1 MRPPLRQGS
10 AREGFRA
17 EGMMRGKM
25 TRTATLSKTAA
36 LAGVLLVA
44 GTTHALAQAT
54 WSLQPGADSTQAP
67 ARPAGPVDSQNP
79 VVTRPANTPEETP
92 SPKVTLPAAPPPAIS
107 TPTAR
112 APEKPAAKPTAPAG
126 EAARRTDA
134 PAPRVGA
141 SPAAPVPAP
150 TPAPTA
156 PATQP
161 VPSASPLAATPSR
174 AAADAPPTEP
184 TAAPSNHWPE
194 WWLAIPVALL
204 LAGGGVFALLRR
216 RTAPATAWTEAGLE
230 PEAEPET
237 GDIAQAP
244 EAEVAPAT
252 RAPTEPVITAPVQTT
267 TGPVTTGPVTP
278 AVPPRA
284 NPLLAPLLVPA
295 QGPAEITTPPPA
307 PSPADIEKPEF
318 ALEPVL
324 MRQSLVYAT
333 LVYRAALTAPDDGIP
348 EGAVIAADMISAH
361 ASLSQAEQ
369 LAPDPA
375 SIPVRHRFDALA
387 PGETREVKGEIQ
399 LPLNAIRPLRQGNA
413 TLFVPL
419 LRLFVALPDGSIERR
434 VFSLGQPG
442 EGAGLAPL
450 RIDTGPRDHAPI
462 QAPENVGARSHAGP
476 APAGGIPQAA
486 E

>member
-1 MRPPLRQGS
+1 
-10 AREGFRA
+10 
-17 EGMMRGKM
+17 MMRGKM
-25 TRTATLSKTAA
+25 IRTATLSTTAA

-44 GTTHALAQAT
+44 GTTPALAQAT

-92 SPKVTLPAAPPPAIS
+92 STKVTLPAPPPPAIG

-126 EAARRTDA
+126 EAPRRTDA
-134 PAPRVGA
+134 PAPRAGI
-141 SPAAPVPAP
+141 SPETPAPAPAPAP

-156 PATQP
+156 PAAQP
-161 VPSASPLAATPSR
+161 APSASPLAATPSL
-174 AAADAPPTEP
+174 AAADATQTEP

-204 LAGGGVFALLRR
+204 LAAGGVFALLRR
-216 RTAPATAWTEAGLE
+216 RATPATAWTEAGLE
-230 PEAEPET
+230 PEPEPEPEPEV

-252 RAPTEPVITAPVQTT
+252 KAPTGPVITAPAQPKAEAATT
-267 TGPVTTGPVTP
+267 VPVTP
-278 AVPPRA
+278 AAPPRA

-295 QGPAEITTPPPA
+295 QVPAATTTPPLA
-307 PSPADIEKPEF
+307 PSPADIEKPEI
-318 ALEPVL
+318 ALETVL

-333 LVYRAALTAPDDGIP
+333 LVYRAALTAPADGIP

-387 PGETREVKGEIQ
+387 PGETREVNGEIQ

-462 QAPENVGARSHAGP
+462 QAREIVGARSHAGP
-476 APAGGIPQAA
+476 APAGGVPQAA